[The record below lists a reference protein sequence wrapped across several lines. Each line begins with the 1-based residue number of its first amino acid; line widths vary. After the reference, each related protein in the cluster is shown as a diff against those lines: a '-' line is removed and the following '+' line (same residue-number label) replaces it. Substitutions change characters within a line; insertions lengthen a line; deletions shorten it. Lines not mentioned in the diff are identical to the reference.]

1 MVVEKDILF
10 NLVYWSNATRSFTDD
25 ELFEMLS
32 WWREKNT
39 RLGITGLLLYREGA
53 FIQSLEG
60 DETTVRALYAAICKD
75 DRHFQGVTLQATPI
89 PKRQFPD
96 WSMGF
101 EKLNGTTTPD
111 FPGYNPHPELP
122 SSGDEV
128 STETTVARQLLA
140 TFAQKV

>member
-1 MVVEKDILF
+1 MVVEKDMMF
-10 NLVYWSNATRSFTDD
+10 NLVYWSNAARSFTDD

-32 WWREKNT
+32 EWREKNG

-60 DETTVRALYAAICKD
+60 EETAIRALYAAIRKD
-75 DRHFQGVTLQATPI
+75 ERHFQVVTLQAASI

-101 EKLNGTTTPD
+101 ENLKGTNAND
-111 FPGYNPHPELP
+111 LPGYNPHPEFPL
-122 SSGDEV
+122 SSDAV
-128 STETTVARQLLA
+128 SAKTSVAMQLLA
-140 TFAQKV
+140 IFAQEN